1 MAILSG
7 VLTSDQYDALDKI
20 SSDSSNK
27 SYKDAQTLDKDAFLK
42 LMMTQL
48 QYQDPLD
55 PMDNTEY
62 IAQMAQFSSVE
73 QLANISGSMT
83 TTNNLLMDVTA
94 QMADLTN
101 VIVAMDE
108 NITTANS
115 DTSSE
120 DVMILQNQSIL
131 QELQR
136 LNDAINAYMGNTS
149 DEDEVTDEAIMDAVS
164 A

>member
-1 MAILSG
+1 
-7 VLTSDQYDALDKI
+7 
-20 SSDSSNK
+20 
-27 SYKDAQTLDKDAFLK
+27 
-42 LMMTQL
+42 
-48 QYQDPLD
+48 
-55 PMDNTEY
+55 
-62 IAQMAQFSSVE
+62 
-73 QLANISGSMT
+73 
-83 TTNNLLMDVTA
+83 
-94 QMADLTN
+94 MADLTN